1 MASISIGDF
10 IAISTLLKKLCTDCK
25 AASDDFHDLS
35 QFVES
40 SRYAVDSARYSL
52 ENVFDDLPS
61 VHKQSISSALWGL
74 HGVARD
80 LDAELAQYAIMGKPK
95 AGVRGAMMTVKFVL
109 LENPRDAEAKLSTR
123 VSMLNTC
130 ISAIIWYVY
139 SIFLLGKRLINLRL
153 Q

>member
-25 AASDDFHDLS
+25 NASDEFNDLS

-40 SRYAVDSARYSL
+40 SRYAVDSARYSV
-52 ENVFDDLPS
+52 ENVFDDLPW

-80 LDAELAQYAIMGKPK
+80 LEAELAQYAVLGKSNI
-95 AGVRGAMMTVKFVL
+95 GVRGATMRIKFAL
-109 LENPRDAEAKLSTR
+109 LENPREAEAKLSTR
-123 VSMLNTC
+123 ISMLNTC
-130 ISAIIWYVY
+130 ISAVIWYVFP
-139 SIFLLGKRLINLRL
+139 ICLWRKGIC
-153 Q
+153 

>member
-1 MASISIGDF
+1 
-10 IAISTLLKKLCTDCK
+10 
-25 AASDDFHDLS
+25 
-35 QFVES
+35 
-40 SRYAVDSARYSL
+40 
-52 ENVFDDLPS
+52 
-61 VHKQSISSALWGL
+61 LWGL

-139 SIFLLGKRLINLRL
+139 SIFLLGKALIDLHI